1 MTVADLY
8 LVAPG
13 EIKKSPSWQLT
24 ALGTDGMNIR
34 DRNWS
39 RIISQY
45 LLIALLVSTVAW
57 GQQGVDFMVT
67 ETENLGE
74 GWDGFTDFEFL
85 LDAFL
90 TLMLATVLGTIF
102 AYHPRHLQTADTLE
116 ELEAPRIHIVY
127 AVIGSIIGIL
137 VIEYGLVVG
146 FILFGIGGLMR
157 FRTSLSSASLTGR
170 VIFVTLIGLT
180 CGLNLPHVAVLV
192 TVFGWV
198 LIYFL
203 DWRITY
209 RVVVKGL
216 SGAQVGNS
224 APVYRALLEQNECK
238 VLSEKKNP
246 ERGRVVFIFRGSGGM
261 DRESLEEILETEVD
275 EAVRGTVDWQVD

>member
-1 MTVADLY
+1 
-8 LVAPG
+8 
-13 EIKKSPSWQLT
+13 
-24 ALGTDGMNIR
+24 MNIR

-39 RIISQY
+39 RTISQF

-57 GQQGVDFMVT
+57 GQQGVDLLVT

-116 ELEAPRIHIVY
+116 ELEAPRIHIFY

-146 FILFGIGGLMR
+146 FVLFGIGGLMR
-157 FRTSLSSASLTGR
+157 FRTTLSSAGLTGR

-180 CGLNLPHVAVLV
+180 CGLDLPHVAVLV

-198 LIYFL
+198 LIYVL
-203 DWRITY
+203 DSRITY

-238 VLSEKKNP
+238 ILSEKKNP

-261 DRESLEEILETEVD
+261 DRDSLQEILETEVD